1 MKTEKFV
8 LARAKGAIVVSNKF
22 LLKWS
27 EVSKVLGL
35 EKFPVMSEYPD
46 QYGKL
51 EKLEP
56 TKSNLFSH
64 VVSSTLKGLSLI
76 LSLLQ
81 SSFLEEKLLDQERP
95 FCNPLIIVCLIFQ
108 VPPSL
113 DWMFT
118 DIAGS

>member
-1 MKTEKFV
+1 MKTKKFV

-27 EVSKVLGL
+27 EVSRVPGL

-64 VVSSTLKGLSLI
+64 VVSSTLKDKGLSLI

-108 VPPSL
+108 VQPSL
-113 DWMFT
+113 D
-118 DIAGS
+118 